1 KGHDPVRTEALDQI
15 AGRRTL
21 VKSFFSFGANARQ
34 SEREVGSLDPGPRGE
49 GLVFLEEHA
58 SCDRVSEQIG
68 PTPDEGLGS
77 ARAQHIAVSRKGLD
91 EQDQTAERQA
101 TEMLVGE
108 EETGD
113 GPRNSDGGACL
124 GARLEH
130 AKK

>member
-1 KGHDPVRTEALDQI
+1 
-15 AGRRTL
+15 
-21 VKSFFSFGANARQ
+21 
-34 SEREVGSLDPGPRGE
+34 
-49 GLVFLEEHA
+49 
-58 SCDRVSEQIG
+58 CDRVSEQIG

-91 EQDQTAERQA
+91 GQDQTAERQA

-130 AKK
+130 AKKVGFGESGGRVLSKIDGANDGPFAHEQEAPSAQVARARVSDG